1 VSVVP
6 TEEFEIL
13 WYAPR
18 NGVAESR
25 FDTFEAG
32 VEAAYGYL
40 KDPLNTDFALTVGP
54 VDRTTPV
61 PSLVLERMPDAVV
74 LVQIYVPEAMSP
86 AGEDGWYTL
95 VRPPD
100 FDQVTIQ
107 DVSVIGDGTD
117 PTGKVETRIAE
128 GALLSRRMYVPCQ
141 LAEEALKLYLE
152 TRDLNQALKQK
163 PWKFVG
169 LI

>member
-1 VSVVP
+1 VP
-6 TEEFEIL
+6 TEEFEIH

-18 NGVAESR
+18 HGVAKSR

-32 VEAAYGYL
+32 VESAYEYL
-40 KDPLNTDFALTVGP
+40 TDPLHSDFALTVGP
-54 VDRTTPV
+54 VSRQAPV
-61 PSLVLERMPDAVV
+61 PCLLLERMPDAGV
-74 LVQIYVPEAMSP
+74 LAQIYVPEAMSP

-95 VRPPD
+95 VRPQD

-107 DVSVIGDGTD
+107 DVSVVGDDTD
-117 PTGKVETRIAE
+117 PTGKVETRLAE
-128 GALLSRRMYVPCQ
+128 GALFSRRMYVPCQ

-152 TRDLNQALKQK
+152 TKDLIQALKQK

>member
-1 VSVVP
+1 MP

-18 NGVAESR
+18 NGPTDSR
-25 FDTFEAG
+25 FETFEAG
-32 VEAAYGYL
+32 VESAYDYL
-40 KDPLNTDFALTVGP
+40 KDPLHADFALTVGP
-54 VDRTTPV
+54 VGRTRPV
-61 PSLVLERMPDAVV
+61 PSLVLERKPDAGV
-74 LVQIYVPEAMSP
+74 LAQIYVPEAMSP

-107 DVSVIGDGTD
+107 DVSVVGDGTD

-128 GALLSRRMYVPCQ
+128 GALFSRRMYVPPE
-141 LAEEALKLYLE
+141 LAEDALRFYLHTRDLDEALK
-152 TRDLNQALKQK
+152 RK
-163 PWKFVG
+163 PWKFIG

>member
-1 VSVVP
+1 VP

-18 NGVAESR
+18 HGVAKYR

-32 VEAAYGYL
+32 VESAYEYL
-40 KDPLNTDFALTVGP
+40 KDPLHSDFALTVGP
-54 VDRTTPV
+54 VGRTTPV
-61 PSLVLERMPDAVV
+61 PSLALERKPDAGV
-74 LVQIYVPEAMSP
+74 LAQIYVPEIMSP

-107 DVSVIGDGTD
+107 DVSVVGDGTD

-128 GALLSRRMYVPCQ
+128 GALFSRRMYVQYQ
-141 LAEEALKLYLE
+141 LAQEALKLYLE
-152 TRDLNQALKQK
+152 TRDLKQALHRK